1 MKEKRIRCMRQ
12 LKIELGKALKNRM
25 FLITLGIGTGL
36 ALLAALYQISYYNQ
50 TQAQESSAVINP
62 MIEENTLYNH
72 WMGGEMQSFGAIC
85 FFYVLP
91 LLAAIPYGWSYFV
104 EKRSGYTKYLMI
116 KGGKREYFICK
127 YVAVFCSGGLVILL
141 PLILNFILVAM
152 FVPAILPEAHYT
164 MYYGVDYGTMWSVVF
179 YKWPLLYDI
188 LYMLLDF
195 VFAGLFAC
203 MSLSCAV
210 FLKNRIAITIVPYFV
225 IMVLHYSRTFC
236 YYKFFREISPL
247 NFLAAGSVENVTAWW
262 IVLLEGVVFFLVPAI
277 LLYIAD
283 KREVL

>member
-62 MIEENTLYNH
+62 MIEANTLYNH

-127 YVAVFCSGGLVILL
+127 YVAVFCSGGLVVLL

-152 FVPAILPEAHYT
+152 FVPCNFAWRHIILCIMVSITELCGPFCFISGRCC
-164 MYYGVDYGTMWSVVF
+164 MIYYICFW
-179 YKWPLLYDI
+179 I
-188 LYMLLDF
+188 LCLLDYLR
-195 VFAGLFAC
+195 V
-203 MSLSCAV
+203 
-210 FLKNRIAITIVPYFV
+210 
-225 IMVLHYSRTFC
+225 
-236 YYKFFREISPL
+236 
-247 NFLAAGSVENVTAWW
+247 
-262 IVLLEGVVFFLVPAI
+262 
-277 LLYIAD
+277 
-283 KREVL
+283 